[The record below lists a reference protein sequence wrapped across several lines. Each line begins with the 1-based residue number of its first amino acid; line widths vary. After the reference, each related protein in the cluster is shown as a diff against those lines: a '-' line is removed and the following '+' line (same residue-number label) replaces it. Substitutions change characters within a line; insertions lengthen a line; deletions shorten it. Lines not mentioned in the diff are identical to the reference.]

1 MGEGKHLYKKKC
13 PVLFG
18 HYLFRVGG
26 YKPSL
31 WSFLITFRGSKRLS
45 GWCAWMTEGG
55 WGGGVAG
62 RSYLGNTHK
71 DGALIIKVLS

>member
-1 MGEGKHLYKKKC
+1 MGEGKHLYKKNA
-13 PVLFG
+13 L
-18 HYLFRVGG
+18 
-26 YKPSL
+26 
-31 WSFLITFRGSKRLS
+31 SFLVITCFRWVGINPFHGRFFFSFRGSKRLS

-55 WGGGVAG
+55 WGGGGAG